1 MAQEKTLPVHASE
14 TSASTTFPH
23 PAPPRTQVT
32 KGLAVLMVMALLP
45 ALALASSA
53 VDTVVSD
60 GPQAWSAPPY
70 WSAPAI
76 SPEEQGGRN
85 ALASGRDTLV
95 TSPVP
100 LPFVALTPC
109 RLVDTRGL
117 VAALPGDGFL
127 PAAIVR
133 SYTLVGA
140 CNVPANAQAISLNA
154 TVTNPT
160 GPGFL
165 VLWAKGGPI
174 PHVSTLNYI
183 AGQTVANAAV
193 VPLSSDGS
201 ISLVL
206 GVSGGD
212 VILDTNG
219 YYSSLGVVN
228 SLNGAAGDLTLAAGT
243 NVTITPTGNSFTIA
257 TSVPA
262 GPAGPSGPT
271 GLAGPQ
277 GPIGLTGVAGPQG
290 PAGAAGATGPQG
302 PIGPAGSFDTQ
313 CLVSSTGWAELRNCL
328 LAPITVFDSIPSPVP
343 GNVVSEGF
351 QCCQNSEVG
360 DMITLAGTARRGIS
374 ATVLMSDWAR
384 HSDYPAMSAAG
395 YVHPITLNFYSD
407 ASHAAAHT
415 PDIGTVT
422 QNFVIPWRPA
432 GDPTCPDTGY
442 GVGFAWR
449 ASNGTCYN
457 GYAFPIVFSLGG
469 ITLPGTF
476 IYGVAYNT
484 NTWGYVPLGTGGPF
498 ESLNV
503 GLSSTP
509 TIAVGTNVGPDD
521 LWRSVGKPSG
531 PFAPE
536 AGWSI
541 PPAPPNGLIVY
552 TPAVR
557 FSTLN

>member
-1 MAQEKTLPVHASE
+1 MAQKRALPFHASK
-14 TSASTTFPH
+14 TNASSFADS
-23 PAPPRTQVT
+23 APPTMRVT
-32 KGLAVLMVMALLP
+32 IGPGLVLALALLP
-45 ALALASSA
+45 GFALASSA
-53 VDTVVSD
+53 LDAVSD
-60 GPQAWSAPPY
+60 VPQTWSAAPY
-70 WSAPAI
+70 WSSAA
-76 SPEEQGGRN
+76 SPIRESERS
-85 ALASGRDTLV
+85 ALSSERQALV

-100 LPFVALTPC
+100 LPFVAVAPC

-117 VAALPGDGFL
+117 IAALPGGGFL
-127 PAAIVR
+127 PAATVR
-133 SYTLVGA
+133 NYTLTGV
-140 CNVPANAQAISLNA
+140 CNIPADAKAISLNA
-154 TVTNPT
+154 TATNTT
-160 GPGFL
+160 GPGHL
-165 VLWAKGGPI
+165 VLWSEGGAFPS
-174 PHVSTLNYI
+174 VSTLNFL

-193 VPLSSDGS
+193 VPLSLSGG
-201 ISLVL
+201 ISLVF

-219 YYSSLGVVN
+219 YYSPLGVVN
-228 SLNGAAGDLTLAAGT
+228 SLNGRSGDITLVAGA
-243 NVTITPTGNSFTIA
+243 NVTITPGTGTLSINAASGTG
-257 TSVPA
+257 PA
-262 GPAGPSGPT
+262 GPAGAT
-271 GLAGPQ
+271 GA
-277 GPIGLTGVAGPQG
+277 T
-290 PAGAAGATGPQG
+290 GATGPQG
-302 PIGPAGSFDTQ
+302 PIGLTGSFDTQ

-360 DMITLAGTARRGIS
+360 DKITLAGTARKGIS
-374 ATVLMSDWAR
+374 ATVLMSDWAK

-395 YVHPITLNFYSD
+395 YVHPITLNIYSD

-415 PDIGTVT
+415 PDVGTFT

-432 GDPTCPDTGY
+432 GDPTCPNTGY

-469 ITLPGTF
+469 ITLPDTF
-476 IYGVAYNT
+476 IYGIAYNT

-509 TIAVGTNVGPDD
+509 TIAVGTNVEPDE

-536 AGWSI
+536 TGWSV
-541 PPAPPNGLIVY
+541 PPSPPNGLIVY
-552 TPAVR
+552 TLAVR